1 MPLLR
6 PQKTYCCVVMNPARE
21 HLAQDDAPWWESAE
35 NMPPVPVDDAKV
47 QSDPQTVVDL
57 TDPTAFEQNASITQL
72 PVTTDE
78 SPAIGRPEARTE
90 TSPTGLTLRGAFLV
104 MLMSSSVACV
114 IGFFSSGTTSIPA
127 QTGWGLV
134 IGTLVAAL
142 LVPARL
148 SLTVV
153 WLPPLVAATTVVLLG
168 QITLLGSSLTFA
180 RELAMVAAGLTS
192 LAPAQLLSVGVAALV
207 LVYRRLRAR

>member
-1 MPLLR
+1 
-6 PQKTYCCVVMNPARE
+6 MNPARE

-35 NMPPVPVDDAKV
+35 NMPPVPVDAKV
-47 QSDPQTVVDL
+47 QADPQTVVDL
-57 TDPTAFEQNASITQL
+57 TDPNASEQNASITQL

-78 SPAIGRPEARTE
+78 SPAIGRPEVRPK

-104 MLMSSSVACV
+104 MLLSSSVACV
-114 IGFFSSGTTSIPA
+114 IGFFSSGTTSIPS

-148 SLTVV
+148 GLTVV

-207 LVYRRLRAR
+207 LAYRRLRAR

>member
-1 MPLLR
+1 
-6 PQKTYCCVVMNPARE
+6 MNPARE

-35 NMPPVPVDDAKV
+35 NMPPVPVDAKV
-47 QSDPQTVVDL
+47 QADPQTVVDL
-57 TDPTAFEQNASITQL
+57 TDPNASEQNASITQL

-78 SPAIGRPEARTE
+78 SPAIGRPEVRPK

-104 MLMSSSVACV
+104 MLLSSSVACV
-114 IGFFSSGTTSIPA
+114 IGFFSSGTTSIPS

-134 IGTLVAAL
+134 IGTLLAAL

-192 LAPAQLLSVGVAALV
+192 LAPAQLVSVGVAALV
-207 LVYRRLRAR
+207 LIYRRLRAS

>member
-1 MPLLR
+1 
-6 PQKTYCCVVMNPARE
+6 MNPARE

-35 NMPPVPVDDAKV
+35 NMPPVPVDAKV
-47 QSDPQTVVDL
+47 QADPQTVVDL
-57 TDPTAFEQNASITQL
+57 TDPNASEQNASITQL
-72 PVTTDE
+72 PVTADS
-78 SPAIGRPEARTE
+78 SPALGRPEVRPK

-104 MLMSSSVACV
+104 MLSFSSAACV
-114 IGFFSSGTTSIPA
+114 IGFFSSGTTSIPS

-148 SLTVV
+148 SKTVV

>member
-1 MPLLR
+1 
-6 PQKTYCCVVMNPARE
+6 MNPARE

-35 NMPPVPVDDAKV
+35 NMPPVPVDAKV
-47 QSDPQTVVDL
+47 QADPQTVVDL
-57 TDPTAFEQNASITQL
+57 TDPNASEQNASITQL

-78 SPAIGRPEARTE
+78 SPAIGRPKVRPK

-104 MLMSSSVACV
+104 MLLSSSVACV
-114 IGFFSSGTTSIPA
+114 IGFFSSGTTSIPS

-148 SLTVV
+148 SMTVV
-153 WLPPLVAATTVVLLG
+153 WLPPLVATATVVLLG

-207 LVYRRLRAR
+207 LAYRRLRAR

>member
-1 MPLLR
+1 
-6 PQKTYCCVVMNPARE
+6 MNPARE

-35 NMPPVPVDDAKV
+35 NMPPVPVDAKV
-47 QSDPQTVVDL
+47 QADPQTVVDL
-57 TDPTAFEQNASITQL
+57 TDPNASEQNASITQL

-78 SPAIGRPEARTE
+78 SPAIGRPEVRPK

-104 MLMSSSVACV
+104 MLLSSSVACV
-114 IGFFSSGTTSIPA
+114 IGFFSSGTTSIPS

-148 SLTVV
+148 SMTVV
-153 WLPPLVAATTVVLLG
+153 WLPPLVATTTVVLLG

-192 LAPAQLLSVGVAALV
+192 LAPAQTLSVGVAALV
-207 LVYRRLRAR
+207 LVYRRLRAS